1 MKDIKKQVTS
11 WLGIFLGCT
20 IMAAGFVLFI
30 NPYGIVPGGVYGA
43 SIVLHSLFP
52 TIQVGTFGYMFDI
65 PLLILSVVL
74 LGSKLGGRTIAA
86 ALSTP
91 FIMNAISWLVYPS
104 QAALEALDPA
114 QMLGGTMNMT
124 DHLMLTT
131 LMGATIIGIG
141 QGIVVRNQATTGGS
155 DIVAMIIQ
163 KYFHIKF
170 STAILL
176 TTLMGATI
184 IGIGQGI
191 VVRNQA
197 TTGGSDIVA
206 MIIQKYFHIKFS
218 TAILLVDTVVV
229 AFGLV
234 VIGFGIGIEDEGQQA
249 SWHLSLYSLIAI
261 FICSRVLARVITGAK
276 NDKLIFVIS
285 DNKLHDLHDYILHDL
300 DRTATCIKSSG
311 LYTGADKE
319 MIFLVVSYKE
329 VAGVKQLHDLHDYI
343 LHDLDRTATCIKS
356 SGLYTGADKEMI
368 FLVVSYKEVAGVKLK
383 IREADPRSFVIVT
396 DAYDTFGEGWKPLP
410 EKGEVEPE

>member
-176 TTLMGATI
+176 
-184 IGIGQGI
+184 
-191 VVRNQA
+191 
-197 TTGGSDIVA
+197 
-206 MIIQKYFHIKFS
+206 
-218 TAILLVDTVVV
+218 VDTVVV
-229 AFGLV
+229 AFGLI

-329 VAGVKQLHDLHDYI
+329 VAGVKQ
-343 LHDLDRTATCIKS
+343 
-356 SGLYTGADKEMI
+356 
-368 FLVVSYKEVAGVKLK
+368 K

>member
-114 QMLGGTMNMT
+114 QILGGTMNMT
-124 DHLMLTT
+124 DHLM
-131 LMGATIIGIG
+131 
-141 QGIVVRNQATTGGS
+141 
-155 DIVAMIIQ
+155 
-163 KYFHIKF
+163 
-170 STAILL
+170 L

-329 VAGVKQLHDLHDYI
+329 VAGVKQ
-343 LHDLDRTATCIKS
+343 
-356 SGLYTGADKEMI
+356 
-368 FLVVSYKEVAGVKLK
+368 K